1 MWAIV
6 EAEDGVLLLSDDG
19 GDTWERVND
28 SPQVRQRPFYHHHIF
43 AHPTRE
49 DTMWI
54 LAIHALRSD
63 NGGRSF
69 TMMPTT
75 HSDNHDLWI
84 DPRDPR
90 RMIEGNDGG
99 ASVSFDGAETWST
112 IYNQPTAQFYHAAV
126 DTRHPYRVY
135 GTQQDNSA
143 ISTPSRSI
151 KGAIPFGDSYAVGS
165 SESGHIA
172 VRPGQP
178 RHRLLRRSRQRAGRR
193 GRPHQV
199 QPRLGGVTAHHRVA
213 GDLIRAGRAG
223 HAVPLPVD
231 LPDSHIA
238 PRRQRALRRRQ
249 QGLPV
254 HGRRDDLGGGVAG
267 PHA

>member
-1 MWAIV
+1 M
-6 EAEDGVLLLSDDG
+6 LLLSDDG

-69 TMMPTT
+69 TIMTTT

-84 DPRDPR
+84 DPRDPN
-90 RMIEGNDGG
+90 RMVEGNDGG

-135 GTQQDNSA
+135 GTQQDISA

-151 KGAIPFGDSYAVGS
+151 KGAIPFADSYAVG
-165 SESGHIA
+165 
-172 VRPGQP
+172 
-178 RHRLLRRSRQRAGRR
+178 LRRAATSRCARTTPTSSTPA
-193 GRPHQV
+193 PSAA
-199 QPRLGGVTAHHRVA
+199 PPGGGGA
-213 GDLIRAGRAG
+213 LIRYNHVTGESRLIT
-223 HAVPLPVD
+223 VWPEI
-231 LPDSHIA
+231 SY
-238 PRRQRALRRRQ
+238 
-249 QGLPV
+249 GL
-254 HGRRDDLGGGVAG
+254 GARDMRYRFQWTFR
-267 PHA
+267 